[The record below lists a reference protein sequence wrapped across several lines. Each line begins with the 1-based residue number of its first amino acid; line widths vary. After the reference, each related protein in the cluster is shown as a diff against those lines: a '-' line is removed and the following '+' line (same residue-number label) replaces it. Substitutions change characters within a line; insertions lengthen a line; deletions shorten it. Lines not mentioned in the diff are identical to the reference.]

1 MPHAVVG
8 PLAACQGRGGG
19 VSSPNTP
26 PAGSASGSHG
36 LPAGAWSTRH
46 HTTPHTPPPPDAP
59 PPQAARARWWR
70 TLVHTRRPHEQPGRH
85 YKRRHG
91 RTKPQRG
98 KPETLE
104 RHRRQRAGPGAAQP
118 CDPSCPASATSM
130 HAPPSCP
137 ARATHTGTAASPSRV
152 CHHGVRG
159 RSTVQQALGPD
170 NRDSPSPVV
179 SAQRRVLTMGQGVRH
194 RP

>member
-1 MPHAVVG
+1 M
-8 PLAACQGRGGG
+8 
-19 VSSPNTP
+19 SSPNTP

-46 HTTPHTPPPPDAP
+46 HTTPHTPPPPHAP

-85 YKRRHG
+85 YKRRQG
-91 RTKPQRG
+91 RTKLQRG

-104 RHRRQRAGPGAAQP
+104 RHRRQRAGPGAAQL

-159 RSTVQQALGPD
+159 RSTVRQALGPD

>member
-1 MPHAVVG
+1 M
-8 PLAACQGRGGG
+8 
-19 VSSPNTP
+19 SSPNTP

-46 HTTPHTPPPPDAP
+46 HTTPHTPPPPPDAP

-70 TLVHTRRPHEQPGRH
+70 TLVHTQRPHEQPGRH

-159 RSTVQQALGPD
+159 RSTVRQALGPD